1 MQILGIL
8 KLPCAAVSMF
18 LPIPSANQILFSTI
32 YISPPN
38 QEPQEYCQHLGLRSR
53 SIAHPHLPRNSS
65 VALNFSPYSKEGT
78 KSDTKIKQAT
88 TQLHSGLGLGPLMHL
103 CKPLK
108 HHILHQSF
116 SACWAWHWCS
126 SIWLSIIQL
135 LLILFRKVALHH
147 HCSSFARS
155 VCQSKGLKSTVLLT
169 FFYIIIIFD
178 ILYFENTEIELFQ
191 KRLCVFQACLTWLG
205 LNLDEDNWT

>member
-116 SACWAWHWCS
+116 SACWAWHWSS
-126 SIWLSIIQL
+126 SIWLS
-135 LLILFRKVALHH
+135 FSSYWSFSERLH
-147 HCSSFARS
+147 C
-155 VCQSKGLKSTVLLT
+155 
-169 FFYIIIIFD
+169 IIIAHLLQDQFVNQRASKVLFYLLSFTSLSFLIFF
-178 ILYFENTEIELFQ
+178 ILKILKLNCFKKDYVYFKHVLH
-191 KRLCVFQACLTWLG
+191 G
-205 LNLDEDNWT
+205 